1 MARYLV
7 TVGSVVDLEAGVVYG
22 SRTEA
27 IEALGR
33 DVVVPILHSRKKHK
47 RLKVITL
54 KDRTI
59 AMGKQIEEFAARAV
73 LEMTW
78 AIKSI
83 ERSARDG
90 YTPADAGDV
99 RCTIEGLI
107 EDLGDYLD
115 KIREASRYLENEEY
129 RSTDRDEFTY
139 ERAQLRVLSDMVQRL

>member
-1 MARYLV
+1 MARYIV
-7 TVGSVVDLEAGVVYG
+7 TVGSILDLDTGVVYG

-54 KDRTI
+54 KHRAI
-59 AMGKQIEEFAARAV
+59 AMGKQLEEYAARTV
-73 LEMTW
+73 VELTW

-90 YTPADAGDV
+90 YTPTDASDV
-99 RCTIEGLI
+99 RSTVECLM
-107 EDLGDYLD
+107 EDLEEYLE
-115 KIREASRYLENEEY
+115 KIREASRYLEDEEY
-129 RSTDRDEFTY
+129 RSTLRDEFIY
-139 ERAQLRVLSDMVQRL
+139 ERNQQLSDMVHRL

>member
-54 KDRTI
+54 NDRTI
-59 AMGKQIEEFAARAV
+59 AMGRQLEENAARSV

-99 RCTIEGLI
+99 RCTVEGLI

-129 RSTDRDEFTY
+129 RSTDRDEFIY
-139 ERAQLRVLSDMVQRL
+139 ERVKQLSDMVQRL

>member
-1 MARYLV
+1 MAKYLV
-7 TVGSVVDLEAGVVYG
+7 TVGSVVDLEAGVAYG

-54 KDRTI
+54 NDRTI
-59 AMGKQIEEFAARAV
+59 AMGRQLEENAARSV

-129 RSTDRDEFTY
+129 RSTDRDEFLY
-139 ERAQLRVLSDMVQRL
+139 ERVEQLSDMVQRL

>member
-1 MARYLV
+1 MAQYLV
-7 TVGSVVDLEAGVVYG
+7 TVGSILDLEAGVVYG

-33 DVVVPILHSRKKHK
+33 DLVVPILHSRKKHK

-54 KDRTI
+54 NDRTI
-59 AMGKQIEEFAARAV
+59 AMGRQLEENAARAV

-99 RCTIEGLI
+99 RCTVEGLI

-129 RSTDRDEFTY
+129 RSTDRDEFIY
-139 ERAQLRVLSDMVQRL
+139 ERVKQLSDMVQRL

>member
-1 MARYLV
+1 MAKYLV
-7 TVGSVVDLEAGVVYG
+7 TVGSILDLEAGVVYG

-54 KDRTI
+54 NDRTI
-59 AMGKQIEEFAARAV
+59 AMGKQIEEFAARSV

-83 ERSARDG
+83 ERAARDG

-99 RCTIEGLI
+99 RCTVEGLI

-129 RSTDRDEFTY
+129 RSTDRDEFIY
-139 ERAQLRVLSDMVQRL
+139 ERTQQLSDMVHRL

>member
-1 MARYLV
+1 MAKYLV
-7 TVGSVVDLEAGVVYG
+7 TVGSVVDLEAGVAYG

-90 YTPADAGDV
+90 YV

>member
-1 MARYLV
+1 MAQYLV
-7 TVGSVVDLEAGVVYG
+7 TVGSVVDLESGVAYG

-54 KDRTI
+54 NDRTI
-59 AMGKQIEEFAARAV
+59 AMGRQLEENAARAV

-99 RCTIEGLI
+99 RCTVEGLI

-129 RSTDRDEFTY
+129 RSTDRDEFIY
-139 ERAQLRVLSDMVQRL
+139 ERTQQLSDMVHRL

>member
-1 MARYLV
+1 MAKYLV
-7 TVGSVVDLEAGVVYG
+7 TVGSILDLEAGVVYG

-33 DVVVPILHSRKKHK
+33 DVVVPILHSRKKRK

-54 KDRTI
+54 KDRAV
-59 AMGKQIEEFAARAV
+59 AMGRQLEENAARSV

-129 RSTDRDEFTY
+129 RSTDRDEFLY
-139 ERAQLRVLSDMVQRL
+139 ERVEQLSDMVSRL

>member
-1 MARYLV
+1 MAKYLV
-7 TVGSVVDLEAGVVYG
+7 TVGSLLDLEAGGVYG

-33 DVVVPILHSRKKHK
+33 DVVVPILHSRKKRK

-54 KDRTI
+54 KDRAV
-59 AMGKQIEEFAARAV
+59 AMGRQLEENAARSV

-139 ERAQLRVLSDMVQRL
+139 ERVEQLSDMVQRL

>member
-1 MARYLV
+1 MAKYLV
-7 TVGSVVDLEAGVVYG
+7 TVGSVVDLEAGVAYG

>member
-1 MARYLV
+1 MAQYLV
-7 TVGSVVDLEAGVVYG
+7 TVGSVVDLEAGVAYG

-33 DVVVPILHSRKKHK
+33 DLVVPILHSRKKHK

-54 KDRTI
+54 NDRTI
-59 AMGKQIEEFAARAV
+59 AMGRQLEENAARSV

-99 RCTIEGLI
+99 RCTVEGLI

-129 RSTDRDEFTY
+129 RSTDRDEFIY
-139 ERAQLRVLSDMVQRL
+139 ERVKQLSDMVQRL

>member
-1 MARYLV
+1 MTKYLV
-7 TVGSVVDLEAGVVYG
+7 TIGSVVDLEAGVAYG

-54 KDRTI
+54 SDRTI
-59 AMGKQIEEFAARAV
+59 SMGKQLEENAAKAV
-73 LEMTW
+73 VEMTW
-78 AIKSI
+78 AIKGI

-90 YTPADAGDV
+90 YTPTDATDV
-99 RCTIEGLI
+99 RCTIECLM
-107 EDLGDYLD
+107 EDLEDYLD
-115 KIREASRYLENEEY
+115 KIKEASRCLENEEY

-139 ERAQLRVLSDMVQRL
+139 ERVSQFSDMVSRL

>member
-1 MARYLV
+1 MAQYLV

-54 KDRTI
+54 NDRTI
-59 AMGKQIEEFAARAV
+59 AMGRQLEENAARAV

-99 RCTIEGLI
+99 RCTVEGLI

-129 RSTDRDEFTY
+129 RSTDRDEFIY
-139 ERAQLRVLSDMVQRL
+139 ERTQQLSDMVHRL

>member
-1 MARYLV
+1 MAKYPV
-7 TVGSVVDLEAGVVYG
+7 TVGSIVDLEAGVVYG

-54 KDRTI
+54 NDRTI
-59 AMGKQIEEFAARAV
+59 AMGKQIEEFAARSV

-99 RCTIEGLI
+99 RCTVEGLI

-129 RSTDRDEFTY
+129 RSTDRDEFIY
-139 ERAQLRVLSDMVQRL
+139 ERTQQLSDMVHRL